1 MPSVLVV
8 EDNKTL
14 CDALTITLTK
24 MGLSAEAV
32 DSGESALARLRDNRY
47 DLVITDFKLPGANG
61 LEVLETARKL
71 QPDADVILIT
81 AFGSVELAVEAMKSG
96 AVDFMTKG
104 FTPEEFRLRV
114 QKALAARADAAER
127 KRLCEENE
135 RLREDLEAIAGAGQ
149 LVGESPAMR
158 TVFETLGRVAA
169 TDASVLITG
178 ESGTGKELA
187 AREIHVKSVRRDKPF
202 VKVSCGALS
211 ESLLES
217 ELFGHEK
224 GAFTGSVKSRKGRFE
239 LADKGTIFLDEIGD
253 ISPTVQVKL
262 LRVLQERE
270 FERVG
275 GEKTLSVNVRLVSAT
290 NKDLKAEVREG
301 RFREDLFFRLHVVPI
316 HLPPLRE
323 REGDIPLLARHLAA
337 KVCRR
342 MNRPPIVI
350 EPDALAVLS
359 SYAWPG
365 NVRELENVIERAIVL
380 CRGESLTASDLPPL
394 AESGLEIRLPE
405 SGVLD
410 LAATLE
416 DIEKRIISQTFQRCG
431 GNKTQTARSLGMNT
445 STLYYKLEKYGLVAP
460 GGN

>member
-1 MPSVLVV
+1 MPAVLVV
-8 EDNKTL
+8 EDNRTL
-14 CDALTITLTK
+14 CDALAITLTK
-24 MGLSAEAV
+24 MGLTAEAV
-32 DSGESALARLRDNRY
+32 ESGDRALECLRHKRY

-61 LEVLETARKL
+61 LEVLETAKKL
-71 QPDADVILIT
+71 QPGADVILIT
-81 AFGSVELAVEAMKSG
+81 AFGSVELAVEAMKLG

-127 KRLCEENE
+127 SRLAEENE
-135 RLREDLEAIAGAGQ
+135 RLRADLEEAAGLGQ
-149 LVGESPAMR
+149 IVGESSAMR
-158 TVFETLGRVAA
+158 EVFETLERVAA

-187 AREIHVKSVRRDKPF
+187 AREIHFKSPRRDKPF
-202 VKVSCGALS
+202 VKVACGALS

-239 LADKGTIFLDEIGD
+239 LAHGGTIFLDEIGD
-253 ISPTVQVKL
+253 ISATVQVKL

-275 GEKTLSVNVRLVSAT
+275 GEKTLAVDVRLVSAT

-301 RFREDLFFRLHVVPI
+301 RFREDLFFRLHVVPL
-316 HLPPLRE
+316 HMPALRE
-323 REGDIPLLARHLAA
+323 REGDIPLLARNLAA

-342 MNRPPIVI
+342 MNRPTMPIGR
-350 EPDALAVLS
+350 DALEALS
-359 SYAWPG
+359 VYAWPG

-380 CRGESLTASDLPPL
+380 CRGESLTAVDLPPL
-394 AESGLEIRLPE
+394 AESGLDLRLPAAG
-405 SGVLD
+405 SLD
-410 LAATLE
+410 LTATLE
-416 DIEKRIISQTFQRCG
+416 DIERRIIGQAFRRNG
-431 GNKTQTARSLGMNT
+431 GNKTQTARCLGINT
-445 STLYYKLEKYGLVAP
+445 STLYYKLEKYGLIEP